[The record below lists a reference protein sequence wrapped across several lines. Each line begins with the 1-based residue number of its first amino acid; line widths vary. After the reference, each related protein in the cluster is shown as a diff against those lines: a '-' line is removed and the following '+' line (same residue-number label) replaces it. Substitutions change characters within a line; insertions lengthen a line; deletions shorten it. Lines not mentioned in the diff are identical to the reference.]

1 MSSHIFFSSTKQDIQ
16 GDTTLVVCFSFSS
29 NTPPAN
35 TISKYVIITLIVI
48 KKGFKMAKEY
58 SFDIS
63 AKINMQSFKDAI
75 NLVDRE
81 VSNRYDFKGTPYE
94 VSYKEKDKLLVL
106 VASSDNKLD
115 ALKDVVVAKLLKQ
128 GLSSKVLDETKVEDA
143 SGGTRK
149 ATFKIVDYIESKEAK
164 KITAEIKN
172 LKLKVNAQIEGDS
185 IRVKGAKLDDLQAVI
200 AAIRSM
206 EWEAPLV
213 FENMR

>member
-1 MSSHIFFSSTKQDIQ
+1 
-16 GDTTLVVCFSFSS
+16 
-29 NTPPAN
+29 
-35 TISKYVIITLIVI
+35 
-48 KKGFKMAKEY
+48 MAKEY

-63 AKINMQSFKDAI
+63 AKINMQSFKDAV
-75 NLVDRE
+75 NLVERE
-81 VSNRYDFKGTPYE
+81 VANRYDFKGTPYE

-115 ALKDVVVAKLLKQ
+115 ALKDVVIAKLLKQ

-185 IRVKGAKLDDLQAVI
+185 IRVKGAKLDDLQTVI
-200 AAIRSM
+200 ATIRSM

>member
-1 MSSHIFFSSTKQDIQ
+1 
-16 GDTTLVVCFSFSS
+16 
-29 NTPPAN
+29 
-35 TISKYVIITLIVI
+35 
-48 KKGFKMAKEY
+48 MAKEH

-81 VSNRYDFKGTPYE
+81 VSNRYDFKGTTYE
-94 VSYKEKDKLLVL
+94 VNYKEKEKVLVL

-115 ALKDVVVAKLLKQ
+115 ALKDIVVAKLLKQ
-128 GLSSKVLDETKVEDA
+128 NLSSKVLDELRVEDA

-164 KITAEIKN
+164 KITAEIKKM
-172 LKLKVNAQIEGDS
+172 KLKVNAQIEGDT
-185 IRVKGAKLDDLQAVI
+185 IRVKGAKRDDLQKVMAMV
-200 AAIRSM
+200 REG